1 MNTLELLKIPFWIAA
16 DREALAFEGRRMSYG
31 DLMDRVNRA
40 TVALSN
46 LGVQQG
52 GKVAV
57 LQTNCNEY
65 IETYFAISCLGGVIV
80 PLNFRARQNEL
91 EHMLR
96 DSESEVLLFGDRYL
110 SLVQAMRPNLP
121 GIRHYVAMESPQPGF
136 PHYEELLGAVEEP
149 DMAVA
154 LEAEVDDHDL
164 SVLMYTSGTTALPKG
179 VMLTAGGFMG
189 HIMNAAEPDPEAPP
203 TATLLSAPFYH
214 IAGFSSML
222 IGLYGLRRLVVVRQF
237 EPRQWLQLCQDE
249 KVTHVFLVPTMMRQ
263 LIDQPD
269 FKQYD
274 FSSLQSV
281 TYGGAPMPVPVIER
295 AIDLFP
301 KQVSFVNAFGQTETL
316 STVTALGP
324 DDHRLEGT
332 PAEIELKK
340 RRLGSIGR
348 AVGDVVVQIVDDN
361 GKEVPRGTVGEI
373 AILVP
378 RAMTGYWKQEE
389 ATANTLV
396 DGWIRTRDMGW
407 MDEGDYLFLAG
418 RKSDMIIRGGE
429 NVAPEQVES
438 ILYAHPQVE
447 DAAVI
452 GVPDDNWGEEVIAIV
467 VPKVGASPT
476 QEELIAFA
484 RERIAAYPRAIFFSE
499 DLPRNPLGKVL
510 KNVLRDQYKTATPA
524 RS

>member
-1 MNTLELLKIPFWIAA
+1 VNTLELLKIPYWIASE
-16 DREALAFEGRRMSYG
+16 REALVYEGRRITYG
-31 DLMDRVNRA
+31 DLMERVNKL

-46 LGVQQG
+46 LGVAQG
-52 GKVAV
+52 SKVAV

-65 IETYFAISCLGGVIV
+65 IETYFATAALGGVMV
-80 PLNFRARQNEL
+80 PLNFRARQHEL

-96 DSESEVLLFGDRYL
+96 DSESEVLFFGDRYL
-110 SLVQAMRPNLP
+110 ALVEAMKADLP
-121 GIRHYVAMESPQPGF
+121 RVAHYIAMESPQAGY
-136 PHYEELLGAVEEP
+136 PHYPDLLAAVEEP
-149 DMAVA
+149 DMAAA
-154 LEAEVDDHDL
+154 LEAEVDDTDL

-222 IGLYGLRRLVVVRQF
+222 IGLYGLRRLVVMRQF
-237 EPRQWLQLCQDE
+237 DPKQWLQLAQDE

-263 LIDQPD
+263 LIEHPD
-269 FKQYD
+269 FSQYD
-274 FSSLQSV
+274 LSSLQSI
-281 TYGGAPMPVPVIER
+281 TYGGAPMPVPVIQRGIEQ
-295 AIDLFP
+295 FP
-301 KQVSFVNAFGQTETL
+301 KHVSFVNAFGQTETL

-324 DDHRLEGT
+324 EDHRLEGT
-332 PAEIELKK
+332 EQEIEVKL

-348 AVGDVVVQIVDDN
+348 AVGDVVVQIIDDD
-361 GKEVPRGTVGEI
+361 GKELPRETVGEI

-378 RAMTGYWKQEE
+378 RAMAGYWKQEE
-389 ATANTLV
+389 ATSNTLV

-407 MDEGDYLFLAG
+407 MDEGGYLFLAG

-429 NVAPEQVES
+429 NVAPEQVEA
-438 ILYAHPQVE
+438 ILYTHPKVE

-452 GVPDDNWGEEVIAIV
+452 GVPDDEWGEEVIAIV
-467 VPKVGASPT
+467 VPKRGVEAT
-476 QEELIAFA
+476 QEELIAYA
-484 RERIAAYPRAIFFSE
+484 RERIAAYPRAIFFAE

-510 KNVLRDQYKTATPA
+510 KNVLRDEYKTAAPA
-524 RS
+524 R